1 MLNVGLLTRK
11 SIPTRHTRTC
21 KESDPVREMKD
32 GGESKSPNLVIWVDP
47 LQLYGGICKAYMAI
61 SNQTFLLVALV

>member
-47 LQLYGGICKAYMAI
+47 L
-61 SNQTFLLVALV
+61 